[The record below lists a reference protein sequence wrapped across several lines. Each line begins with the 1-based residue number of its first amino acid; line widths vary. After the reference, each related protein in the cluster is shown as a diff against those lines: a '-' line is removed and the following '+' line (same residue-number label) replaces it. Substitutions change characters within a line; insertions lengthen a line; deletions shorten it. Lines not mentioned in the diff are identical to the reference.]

1 MITLY
6 HAQEEYHDNESH
18 HDIKNDS
25 ILIAVQISTAMM
37 ALAALGMLN

>member
-1 MITLY
+1 MNTAY
-6 HAQEEYHDNESH
+6 HHDDNEH
-18 HDIKNDS
+18 HQIKNDS